1 MVTFNK
7 NKHMNIQK
15 IFITGGT
22 GDLGTDLVRELL
34 KRGCLV
40 VTNGRDQSKADILIH
55 SLLEDEK
62 ERFQFIVADLSKD
75 SPLEIATRAYEIYGG
90 IDMLISNVASFAF
103 DEDLEKN
110 EVERK
115 RLYDTNLGG
124 LALADSV
131 VNLVTGKSENI
142 VLCDIGST
150 SVIADMLDEPFP
162 DTMHYGK
169 TKADVVRHSIEIA
182 HTNPLVKFR
191 AIHPGSI
198 NGKFAKQIARKYKGG
213 THVTTPEITARYAI
227 ELFFTETD
235 EKIIQEIFTSEKYF
249 AWTQEGSWHNKEV
262 EIAKSIEG
270 LTPSRIIKIPVDGI
284 NSFEITKE
292 N

>member
-1 MVTFNK
+1 
-7 NKHMNIQK
+7 MNIQK

-40 VTNGRDQSKADILIH
+40 VTNGRDQAKADILMH

-62 ERFQFIVADLSKD
+62 ERFQFIMADLSKD
-75 SPLEIATRAYEIYGG
+75 SPHEIATRAYEIYGG
-90 IDMLISNVASFAF
+90 IDMLISNVALFGF

-110 EVERK
+110 EIEKK

-131 VNLVTGKSENI
+131 VNLVTGKGENI

-150 SVIADMLDEPFP
+150 SVIADMLEKPFQN
-162 DTMHYGK
+162 TMHYGK

-198 NGKFAKQIARKYKGG
+198 NGKFAKQIAQKY
-213 THVTTPEITARYAI
+213 TNTFVTTPEITAKYAI
-227 ELFFTETD
+227 DFFFKESSK
-235 EKIIQEIFTSEKYF
+235 KILQSIFTSDEYF
-249 AWTQEGSWHNKEV
+249 AWTAEGPWYNKKN
-262 EIAKSIEG
+262 EIAESIEG
-270 LTPSRIIKIPVDGI
+270 LTPETIVTIPVDGI